1 VNDRTMFRRADR
13 VLWRSFAAEVLVA
26 VPGRD
31 DIDHLEGTAAAVWD
45 ELEAPRTATEV
56 IDRLCA
62 EFASPADVVG
72 PDVETL
78 LKDLVLKGCIEVTR

>member
-13 VLWRSFAAEVLVA
+13 VLWRSFAAEVLIA

-45 ELEAPRTATEV
+45 ELKAPRTATEV
-56 IDRLCA
+56 TDRLCL

-72 PDVETL
+72 PDVEGL
-78 LKDLVLKGCIEVTR
+78 LKVLVQRGCIEVTR